1 MDKIKYNQNMQSLR
15 LHLIYVFHYTILWGI
30 PRTKGCWSIIQF
42 IQSCRHGW
50 MTFYYCY
57 QSCKKKDRQYHSY
70 KKVMFLFCTSC
81 LLNKTP
87 RGEKILISVQKRFQA
102 YLKLSASG
110 FFQTIISVLQAS
122 ASMQR
127 WNKNNPVIWFDLVIK
142 FSLKENK
149 SQNEKFKRA
158 PWSWQFFII
167 LALISFRRRRAP

>member
-15 LHLIYVFHYTILWGI
+15 LHLIYVFHYTILLGI
-30 PRTKGCWSIIQF
+30 PRTKGCWSIISF

-87 RGEKILISVQKRFQA
+87 RGEKILISVQKDSRHIWNWQLLDFSRLLFQ
-102 YLKLSASG
+102 YCKH
-110 FFQTIISVLQAS
+110 QPPCNVEIKTIRSFGWIS
-122 ASMQR
+122 
-127 WNKNNPVIWFDLVIK
+127 
-142 FSLKENK
+142 
-149 SQNEKFKRA
+149 
-158 PWSWQFFII
+158 
-167 LALISFRRRRAP
+167 